1 VATDTMVTV
10 LPGHSTPEWTRI
22 GPNRIV
28 RRIEV
33 NPL

>member
-1 VATDTMVTV
+1 V
-10 LPGHSTPEWTRI
+10 LPGHSTPEWARI

-33 NPL
+33 NTL